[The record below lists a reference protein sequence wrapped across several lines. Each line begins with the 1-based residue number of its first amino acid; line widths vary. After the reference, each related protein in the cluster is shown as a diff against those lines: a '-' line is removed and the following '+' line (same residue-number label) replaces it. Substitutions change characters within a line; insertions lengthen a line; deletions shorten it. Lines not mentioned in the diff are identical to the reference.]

1 MQEKENKKNVD
12 RLCKKIS
19 KHLAK
24 YMRKLKT
31 YRDVDVVLI
40 QLTEEGTQ
48 IALAEF
54 NRHGNAEEIRGHEFS
69 DNGHAE
75 A

>member
-1 MQEKENKKNVD
+1 
-12 RLCKKIS
+12 
-19 KHLAK
+19 
-24 YMRKLKT
+24 MRKLKT

-54 NRHGNAEEIRGHEFS
+54 NRDGNAEEIRGHEFS